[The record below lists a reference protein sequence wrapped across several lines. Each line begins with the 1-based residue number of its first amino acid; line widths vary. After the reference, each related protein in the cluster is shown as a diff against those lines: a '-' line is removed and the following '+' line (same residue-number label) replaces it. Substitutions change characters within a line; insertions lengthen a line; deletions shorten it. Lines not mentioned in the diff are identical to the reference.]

1 MSICKHYV
9 NGRCNNNNCRFEHID
24 NICRNHFFG
33 ECTRNNCKFSH
44 EYKLENNNKDNKSN
58 KDYKSNKENNKN
70 LNRRVKNTETFV
82 PNYDD
87 PTIRIRFNTPIIC
100 GNEVSINNNIFYDK
114 NLFKSLLSEIDDEV
128 YKSWHGDTHLIAD
141 DSHNIDWKSNSP
153 TFDKIIKQLCSYF
166 CMTPGATRLNF
177 YKDSYWKPYHHDAAA
192 LKPDKAKT
200 QNITVGVSF
209 GETRDI
215 SFESTHKNIN
225 DRIRLNFPLDNGTVY
240 SFGNKVNID
249 FRHGIPPLKDN
260 KSTNKSYTGRFSI
273 IVWGYSSLLE

>member
-9 NGRCNNNNCRFEHID
+9 NGKCNNNNCRFEHID
-24 NICRNHFFG
+24 NICRNYFFG
-33 ECTRNNCKFSH
+33 ECTRDNCKFSH
-44 EYKLENNNKDNKSN
+44 KYKLQNQTKYSSNNNT
-58 KDYKSNKENNKN
+58 NKN
-70 LNRRVKNTETFV
+70 LNSKVKNTETFV
-82 PNYDD
+82 PNFDD
-87 PTIRIRFNTPIIC
+87 PTIRLRFNSPIIF

-114 NLFKSLLSEIDDEV
+114 NLYDNLLTEINNDV
-128 YKSWHGDTHLIAD
+128 YKKWHGDTHLIAD

-153 TFDKIIKQLCSYF
+153 TFNKIIKQLCSYF

-177 YKDSYWKPYHHDAAA
+177 YRDSYWKPYHHDAAA

-209 GETRDI
+209 GQTRDI
-215 SFESTHKNIN
+215 AVEMTHKNIN
-225 DRIRLNFPLDNGTVY
+225 DRIRFNIPLDNGTVY

-249 FRHGIPPLKDN
+249 FKHGIPPLNNNQN
-260 KSTNKSYTGRFSI
+260 KKSLYDGRFSI